1 MQDISKNSSQLYRI
15 TYEAYSKF
23 ANKISRC
30 SSLAEVGEVSK
41 THLKYLINYHIIR
54 ITIQQEKKHLFF
66 SLTKDE
72 VDYDLHEKVD
82 LLEHEE
88 NLYLKEIPIHTTNL
102 PQDWIARNID
112 SSILVEPE
120 MWAWLFNN
128 NGRKVTVTLISDKNK
143 NFTAADIDILKLAID
158 CFEAKFHEIY
168 LARLLDNK
176 NKSLTEALKVI
187 KAQNEEIQN
196 IVKNQKEIIKERTS
210 EILEKNKK
218 LLHISALNAHNIRE
232 PLSRIQGLIGLFPH
246 FSDAEVRTELVPKIE
261 SSAEEMD
268 LVLQEVIL
276 MATQELEHLKVEKE

>member
-30 SSLAEVGEVSK
+30 STLAEVGEVSK
-41 THLKYLINYHIIR
+41 THLKYLINFHIIR
-54 ITIQQEKKHLFF
+54 ITIQQQEKLLFF
-66 SLTKDE
+66 SLTKDA
-72 VDYDLHEKVD
+72 VDFDFQEKEE
-82 LLEHEE
+82 LLEHEKE
-88 NLYLKEIPIHTTNL
+88 LYSSEIPMHSTII
-102 PQDWIARNID
+102 PEEWIDRNID
-112 SSILVEPE
+112 HSSLIEPE

-128 NGRKVTVTLISDKNK
+128 NGRKVSVTLIADKTK
-143 NFTAADIDILKLAID
+143 TFTIADLEILKLAID

-187 KAQNEEIQN
+187 KAQHEEIQD
-196 IVKNQKEIIKERTS
+196 IVRNQKEIIKDRTS
-210 EILEKNKK
+210 EIFEKNKR

-232 PLSRIQGLIGLFPH
+232 PLSRIQGLVGLFPH
-246 FSDAEVRTELVPKIE
+246 FSDQEIRSELIPKIE
-261 SSAEEMD
+261 SSAAEMD

-276 MATQELEHLKVEKE
+276 MATQDLEHLKVDQE

>member
-30 SSLAEVGEVSK
+30 STLAEVGKVSK

-54 ITIQQEKKHLFF
+54 ITIQQQEKLLFF
-66 SLTKDE
+66 SLTKDA
-72 VDYDLHEKVD
+72 VDFDFQEKAE
-82 LLEHEE
+82 LLEHEKE
-88 NLYLKEIPIHTTNL
+88 LYSTEIPMHSTNI
-102 PQDWIARNID
+102 PEEWIARNID
-112 SSILVEPE
+112 YNTLIEPE
-120 MWAWLFNN
+120 LWAWLFNN
-128 NGRKVTVTLISDKNK
+128 NGRKVTVTLIADKNK
-143 NFTAADIDILKLAID
+143 TFTIADLDILKLAID

-187 KAQNEEIQN
+187 KTQHEEIQD
-196 IVKNQKEIIKERTS
+196 IVRNQKEIIKDRTS
-210 EILEKNKK
+210 EILEKNKR

-232 PLSRIQGLIGLFPH
+232 PLSRIQGLVGLFPH
-246 FSDAEVRTELVPKIE
+246 FSDLEIRTELIPKIE
-261 SSAEEMD
+261 SSAAEMD

-276 MATQELEHLKVEKE
+276 MATQDLEHLKVD